1 MEARTLEMRIDKRQ
15 ASDSEI
21 FVGACTQ
28 GTNFEAQPSL
38 FKTSLQFRTNLV
50 QQLPFWYRTNNL
62 YVSLT
67 NVSSVN
73 SVCSDEVM

>member
-1 MEARTLEMRIDKRQ
+1 MSEMRT
-15 ASDSEI
+15 DSRPVILKYLLVVVPMEK
-21 FVGACTQ
+21 FQT
-28 GTNFEAQPSL
+28 QPSL
-38 FKTSLQFRTNLV
+38 FKISLQFRTNLV
-50 QQLPFWYRTNNL
+50 RQIPFWYRTNNL